1 MIISI
6 IAVLFTFGL
15 VIFLHEFGHFIVCKL
30 VGIRVDAFSFG
41 FGKELLGFTR
51 GDTRYSLRLIPLGGY
66 VKPAGEDIEE
76 TLAEQEKLPDN
87 SKPSVQLENNSQPAA
102 EETGGVPAKAGSAG
116 LAPYMYFAKP
126 WYTRLAVVFAGPTM
140 NYLLAFVLFSG
151 VILFVGEPVPS
162 KAPVIGDL
170 TMGYPAETAGLK
182 SGDRVLRV
190 DGAAV
195 ASWAEMAE
203 KIYSKIEK
211 EVSLTYTR
219 GGAEASVKLKTRKA
233 PDGSSRGVIGIS
245 PGVEYNRVPLFKGLA
260 MGAHQCWYWT
270 AFTVKTLKSN
280 FDKREKPDLAGPIG
294 IVNIVS
300 KAAHTG
306 LTDLF
311 FLIGLISVAVGFFN
325 LLPIPLLDGGWAV
338 LYLYEG
344 ISRRK
349 LTGEIM
355 KYVNG
360 AGIAML
366 LSILLFAT
374 YSDIMRIVSSRTAK
388 KAAAATQEGLDET
401 AKQFG
406 IAVPVKGK

>member
-15 VIFLHEFGHFIVCKL
+15 VIFLHEFGHFAVCKL
-30 VGIRVDAFSFG
+30 VGIRVEAFSFG

-51 GDTRYSLRLIPLGGY
+51 GDTRYSIRLIPLGGY
-66 VKPAGEDIEE
+66 VKPAGEDIDEVF
-76 TLAEQEKLPDN
+76 AEQEKLAKA
-87 SKPSVQLENNSQPAA
+87 SKSAAQLENNSLPAA
-102 EETGGVPAKAGSAG
+102 EETAVAPAKPGDAV

-126 WYTRLAVVFAGPTM
+126 WYTRLGVVFAGPFM

-151 VILFVGEPVPS
+151 VILWVGEPVFS
-162 KAPVIGDL
+162 DQPVIGDL
-170 TMGYPAETAGLK
+170 SQGYPAEAAGLK
-182 SGDRVLRV
+182 PGDRFLKV

-195 ASWAEMAE
+195 ESWSGMAD
-203 KIYSKIEK
+203 KIYSKAEK
-211 EVSLTYTR
+211 EISVTYSR
-219 GGAEASVKLKTRKA
+219 GGAEATVKLKTRKA
-233 PDGSSRGVIGIS
+233 PDGSGRGVIGIAPS
-245 PGVEYNRVPLFKGLA
+245 TGYKRVPFFKGIA

-306 LTDLF
+306 LTDLV
-311 FLIGLISVAVGFFN
+311 FLIALISVAVGFFN
-325 LLPIPLLDGGWAV
+325 LLPIPILDGGWAV

-349 LTGEIM
+349 LTGKIM
-355 KYVNG
+355 QYVNG
-360 AGIAML
+360 AGMAML

-374 YSDIMRIVSSRTAK
+374 YNDIVRMVSSRSAK
-388 KAAAATQEGLDET
+388 KAAAAQE
-401 AKQFG
+401 Q
-406 IAVPVKGK
+406 GK